1 MYGACGCICMVHATA
16 MAVGLFV
23 GQGCERSE
31 LPCLARDDK
40 KLGRRSWSFYI
51 VLIVV
56 GPDEWLSG
64 LSLTFE
70 TYGATSD
77 KGDMIGMRLDFKRA
91 FPAKSHGSNVKRPR
105 PSA

>member
-1 MYGACGCICMVHATA
+1 METAHANASWSAAPATA
-16 MAVGLFV
+16 LAVGL
-23 GQGCERSE
+23 
-31 LPCLARDDK
+31 
-40 KLGRRSWSFYI
+40 FYI

-77 KGDMIGMRLDFKRA
+77 KGDMMGMRLDFKRA
-91 FPAKSHGSNVKRPR
+91 FPAKSHGSNLKRPR
-105 PSA
+105 PSP

>member
-1 MYGACGCICMVHATA
+1 MVHATA

-64 LSLTFE
+64 LSLIFE

-77 KGDMIGMRLDFKRA
+77 KGDMMGMRLDFKRA
-91 FPAKSHGSNVKRPR
+91 FPAKIHGSKGNRPR

>member
-1 MYGACGCICMVHATA
+1 MSWSAAPATA
-16 MAVGLFV
+16 WRLVLLKDRVVSAASYPVWPMMTKNEAEGL
-23 GQGCERSE
+23 G
-31 LPCLARDDK
+31 L
-40 KLGRRSWSFYI
+40 FYI

-77 KGDMIGMRLDFKRA
+77 KGDMMGMRLDFKRT
-91 FPAKSHGSNVKRPR
+91 FPAKSHGSNVKEPR